1 LLEIRELKVS
11 YGRDVVLNGIDL
23 DLKSGETLAIVG
35 ESGTGKTT
43 LGLSIMRLVE
53 GTVRGIIR
61 FNGKDLLSLATSE
74 MQQIRW
80 SQIAMAFQ
88 NANNV
93 LNPVYTVLNQI
104 MEPMIEHGLKSKEEA
119 RRKATDLLR
128 YFGLPGNRFTA
139 YPHQLSGGEQQ
150 RVLLAMAM
158 ANNPELLI
166 LDEPLSSLDAAAR
179 AEVGNVL
186 KEIDKHCTKLVATH
200 DLDTASRLA
209 DRMAVL
215 YGGQIIEAGPTRD
228 VLSRPRH
235 PYTRALI
242 RAYPNMTTVKDL
254 QGIKGRMTRIAS
266 GCPFHPRCTQAI
278 DICQTKT
285 PQLVWNEERQI
296 ACHRGG
302 IITLLSTKNL
312 TKSFDSLKAVNSV
325 NLHIEAGETLALVGQ
340 TGSGKTT
347 LAKTIMGLH
356 QPTGGAVYLEDVRV
370 DNRGKDFY
378 KRIQM
383 VFQNPGES
391 LSHRLSA
398 LEAVMEPLDIQEIG
412 TKEQREERAIQVLGE
427 VELPQTNDFLNK
439 YPHHLSG
446 GEMQRVA
453 IARALVLDPALLI
466 ADEPTAFLDASIQAK
481 ILKLLLNLQEQR
493 GLSMLYITHDIAAAR
508 KVSDRI
514 AVMLGGKI
522 IEEGPS
528 NEIVAAPQ
536 QGYTKSLLSA
546 ASVLHPTESSGIE
559 QQTPNTLADE
569 GVL

>member
-1 LLEIRELKVS
+1 LLEIKNLGVS
-11 YGRDVVLNGIDL
+11 YGQDVVLNGIDL
-23 DLKSGETLAIVG
+23 ELGSGETLAIVG
-35 ESGTGKTT
+35 ESGAGKTT

-53 GTVRGIIR
+53 GDVRGTIR
-61 FNGKDLLSLATSE
+61 FNGKDLLALSDNE
-74 MQQIRW
+74 MQQVRW

-104 MEPMIEHGLKSKEEA
+104 MEPMVEHGLKSKKEA
-119 RRKATDLLR
+119 RDRAAELLR
-128 YFGLPGNRFTA
+128 CFGFPADRFAA

-158 ANNPELLI
+158 ANDPKLLI

-179 AEVGNVL
+179 AEVGDL
-186 KEIDKHCTKLVATH
+186 LRETDKQSAKLVATH
-200 DLDTASRLA
+200 DLDTVSKLA

-215 YGGQIIEAGPTRD
+215 YGGKIIEAGLTRD
-228 VLSRPRH
+228 VFRQPRH

-254 QGIKGRMTRIAS
+254 QGIKGRMARPVS

-278 DICQTKT
+278 DICRTEM
-285 PQLVWNEERQI
+285 PRLVWNKGRHI

-302 IITLLSTKNL
+302 IITLLSTENL
-312 TKSFDSLKAVNSV
+312 TKSFGSLKAIDSV

-347 LAKTIMGLH
+347 LAKTIMGLY
-356 QPTGGAVYLEDVRV
+356 QPTEGDVYLEGAKVGK
-370 DNRGKDFY
+370 RGKDFY
-378 KRIQM
+378 KRVQM

-398 LEAVMEPLDIQEIG
+398 LETVMEPLDIQEIG
-412 TKEQREERAIQVLGE
+412 TKEERENKAIQVLGE

-439 YPHHLSG
+439 YPHQLSG
-446 GEMQRVA
+446 GEMQRLA
-453 IARALVLDPALLI
+453 IARALVLDPMLFI

-508 KVSDRI
+508 KISDRM
-514 AVMLGGKI
+514 AVILDGKI

-528 NEIVAAPQ
+528 NEIIAAPKQ
-536 QGYTKSLLSA
+536 SYTRSLLRA
-546 ASVLHPTESSGIE
+546 ASALRSTESSSVE
-559 QQTPNTLADE
+559 QQTPNPPIDE
-569 GVL
+569 GAL

>member
-1 LLEIRELKVS
+1 VPKLLEIKDLRVS
-11 YGRDVVLNGIDL
+11 YGQDVVLNGIDL
-23 DLKSGETLAIVG
+23 ELKSGETLAIVG

-53 GTVRGIIR
+53 GTVRGTIR
-61 FNGKDLLSLATSE
+61 FNGKDLLTLSDNE

-80 SQIAMAFQ
+80 SQIAMVFQ

-93 LNPVYTVLNQI
+93 LNPIYTVLNQI
-104 MEPMIEHGLKSKEEA
+104 MEPMIEHGLKSKKEA
-119 RRKATDLLR
+119 QDRAAELLG
-128 YFGLPGNRFTA
+128 YFGLPQNRFTA

-150 RVLLAMAM
+150 KVLLAMAM
-158 ANNPELLI
+158 ANDPELLI

-179 AEVGNVL
+179 AEVGNL
-186 KEIDKHCTKLVATH
+186 IRETDKHCAKLLATH
-200 DLDTASRLA
+200 DLDTVSKLA

-215 YGGQIIEAGPTRD
+215 YGGKIIEAGPSQD

-254 QGIKGRMTRIAS
+254 QGIKGQMARPVS

-278 DICQTKT
+278 DICRTEVPK
-285 PQLVWNEERQI
+285 LVWNQGRHI

-312 TKSFDSLKAVNSV
+312 TKCFGSLKAIESV
-325 NLHIEAGETLALVGQ
+325 SLHIEAGETLSLVGQ

-356 QPTGGAVYLEDVRV
+356 QPTEGDVYLEGAKV
-370 DNRGKDFY
+370 DSRGRDFY
-378 KRIQM
+378 KRVQM

-391 LSHRLSA
+391 LSHRLSV
-398 LEAVMEPLDIQEIG
+398 LEAVVEPLDIQEIG
-412 TKEQREERAIQVLGE
+412 TGEERKEKARQVLGE
-427 VELPQTNDFLNK
+427 VELPRTNDFLSK
-439 YPHHLSG
+439 YPHQLSG

-514 AVMLGGKI
+514 AIMLNGKI
-522 IEEGPS
+522 IEEGSS
-528 NEIVAAPQ
+528 NEIVAAPK
-536 QGYTKSLLSA
+536 QGYTRSLLRA
-546 ASVLHPTESSGIE
+546 AS
-559 QQTPNTLADE
+559 TLRSTKSTIDE
-569 GVL
+569 GA

>member
-1 LLEIRELKVS
+1 LLEIKDLRVS
-11 YGRDVVLNGIDL
+11 YGQDVVLNGIDL
-23 DLKSGETLAIVG
+23 ELKSGETLAIVG

-53 GTVRGIIR
+53 GTVRGTIR
-61 FNGKDLLSLATSE
+61 FNGKDLLTLSDNE

-80 SQIAMAFQ
+80 SQIAMVFQ

-93 LNPVYTVLNQI
+93 LNPIYTVLNQI
-104 MEPMIEHGLKSKEEA
+104 MEPMIEHGLKSKKEA
-119 RRKATDLLR
+119 QDRAAELLG
-128 YFGLPGNRFTA
+128 YFGLPQNRFTA

-150 RVLLAMAM
+150 KVLLAMAM
-158 ANNPELLI
+158 ANDPELLI

-179 AEVGNVL
+179 AEVGNL
-186 KEIDKHCTKLVATH
+186 IRETDKHCAKLLATH
-200 DLDTASRLA
+200 DLDTVSKLA

-215 YGGQIIEAGPTRD
+215 YGGKIIEAGPSQD

-254 QGIKGRMTRIAS
+254 QGIKGQMARPVS

-278 DICQTKT
+278 DICRTEVPK
-285 PQLVWNEERQI
+285 LVWNQGRHI

-312 TKSFDSLKAVNSV
+312 TKCFGSLKAIESV
-325 NLHIEAGETLALVGQ
+325 SLHIEAGETLSLVGQ

-356 QPTGGAVYLEDVRV
+356 QPTEGDVYLEGAKV
-370 DNRGKDFY
+370 DSRGRDFY
-378 KRIQM
+378 KRVQM

-391 LSHRLSA
+391 LSHRLSV
-398 LEAVMEPLDIQEIG
+398 LEAVVEPLDIQEIG
-412 TKEQREERAIQVLGE
+412 TDEERKEKARQVLGE
-427 VELPQTNDFLNK
+427 VELPRTNDFLSK
-439 YPHHLSG
+439 YPHQLSG

-514 AVMLGGKI
+514 AIMLNGKI
-522 IEEGPS
+522 IEEGSS
-528 NEIVAAPQ
+528 NEIVAAPK
-536 QGYTKSLLSA
+536 QGYTRSLLRA
-546 ASVLHPTESSGIE
+546 AS
-559 QQTPNTLADE
+559 TLRSTKSTIDE
-569 GVL
+569 GD